1 MAQIKLFIF
10 AGHDTTSAGTIFTY
24 HLLAQHPDIL
34 SKVRAE
40 HGHVFGPNVTDTA
53 SVLSSKPELLNRLPY
68 TLAVI
73 KESLR
78 IYLAV
83 AALRDGQ
90 PDFYI
95 SGDDDQRF
103 LTNHC
108 IVWGD
113 HYGTHHNPCHWPQP
127 DEFLPR
133 RWLVPEG
140 DPLYPPKNAWRPFER
155 EPRNC
160 IGQEVALT
168 EIKVML
174 VLTIRQFNVRD
185 AYEEFDVLKG
195 NPKGWNVNGQRAYMM
210 RRVEGIRPTITRAR

>member
-1 MAQIKLFIF
+1 MPLSPT
-10 AGHDTTSAGTIFTY
+10 D
-24 HLLAQHPDIL
+24 LLAQHPDIL

-40 HGHVFGPNVTDTA
+40 YEHVFGPNVTNNA

-68 TLAVI
+68 ALAVI

-78 IYLAV
+78 IYPAV

-90 PDFYI
+90 PGFYI
-95 SGDDDQRF
+95 SGDDGQRF
-103 LTNHC
+103 PTNYC

-113 HYGTHHNPCHWPQP
+113 HYGTHNNPRHWPQP
-127 DEFLPR
+127 DEFLPQ

-140 DPLYPPKNAWRPFER
+140 DPLYPPKNAWRRFER
-155 EPRNC
+155 GPRNC

-174 VLTIRQFNVRD
+174 VLTIRQYNVRD
-185 AYEEFDVLKG
+185 AYEEFDVLKR
-195 NPKGWNVNGQRAYMM
+195 NPKGWNVNG
-210 RRVEGIRPTITRAR
+210 